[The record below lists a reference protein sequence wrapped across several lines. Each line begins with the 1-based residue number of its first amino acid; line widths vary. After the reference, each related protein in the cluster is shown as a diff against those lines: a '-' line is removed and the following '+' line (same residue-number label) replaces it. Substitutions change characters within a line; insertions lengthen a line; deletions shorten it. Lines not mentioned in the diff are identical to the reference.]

1 MVPVLM
7 VETVLTPFQAA
18 VLGAV
23 QGLTE
28 LLPISSSA
36 HLYLVPTLLG
46 WPYAGVAYDVAMHAG
61 TLLALIVA
69 FLGDWLALLK
79 GLTGPHG
86 PQRESARNLV
96 GMLAVATVPGLV
108 AGKVLGEL
116 EERLRS
122 VPLQASMLLVFGV
135 ILWLV
140 DAHARRREQST
151 RLMSDTA
158 SKGLPAPGW
167 GTALLVGFSQALALI
182 PGVSRSGI
190 TMTAGRLGGLSRLGA
205 ARFSFMLSMPI
216 TLAAVLYTGLLKSR
230 DLLAAMPLSTLIIG
244 VVSAAISS
252 FLAIRLML
260 GLLRR
265 TGFGVFAIYRVAF
278 AVGLFAWWY
287 TRN

>member
-1 MVPVLM
+1 MVPVLL
-7 VETVLTPFQAA
+7 VETALTPVQAA

-140 DAHARRREQST
+140 DARARRREQRNPRVSEP
-151 RLMSDTA
+151 A
-158 SKGLPAPGW
+158 GGLPAPGW

-230 DLLAAMPLSTLIIG
+230 DLLAAMPLSTLLIG

-278 AVGLFAWWY
+278 ALSLFAWWFA
-287 TRN
+287 RN